1 MRLSRPVSVDWRT
14 SKSCAGG
21 NCIQVAAINGSIA
34 LRDSKDPNG
43 PVLMY
48 STEEWQEF
56 LAGAK
61 NGDFDSLT

>member
-1 MRLSRPVSVDWRT
+1 MRMPQSVNVDWRT

-21 NCIQVAAINGSIA
+21 NCVQVAAIDGSIA
-34 LRDSKDPNG
+34 IRDSKDPHG

-48 STEEWQEF
+48 SAEEWRDF

-61 NGDFDSLT
+61 GGDFVSLI